1 MYRMQ
6 SIILGASIMLMSGH
20 SAIAARGGNSGG
32 ENFLNGKPFASL
44 NQKIEIN
51 TDTITALSVEVNH
64 LQTQLETLG
73 SQVDANTIAIS
84 GALAV
89 IQGLEDGLN
98 ILSGEV
104 ATLRSNLYDLK
115 FQHEADIANF
125 QRQLDE
131 LRTQVGRLSAQLT
144 DLANELAI
152 KVAAL
157 EAAIAANSSDIQA
170 LTTSVAILSG
180 HVSLVEAEITGL
192 LSRIGLTE
200 QQLVQQQ
207 TDLDVLTSALTDL
220 SARLALLEQDGTADE
235 FFLQDTPAD
244 DHQGEELADYFR
256 SVNATADSYIYVEGI
271 ASQSG
276 AWCSTNAAWYVENYL
291 AHYNGSGTALTSGNW
306 QKWSTPLDGNWT
318 ATNASHR
325 NYHSNPC
332 DGTSGSWCSEWGIGG
347 QYIAYLPNRYSNQEV
362 YNSGSTGNGSLRIR
376 VSSTR
381 SAACGF

>member
-1 MYRMQ
+1 MV
-6 SIILGASIMLMSGH
+6 MSGH
-20 SAIAARGGNSGG
+20 SAIAAAGGNAGG

-44 NQKIEIN
+44 NQKIEVN
-51 TDTITALSVEVNH
+51 TDTITALSVEVNN
-64 LQTQLETLG
+64 LQAQLETLE
-73 SQVDANTIAIS
+73 SQVDANAIAIS
-84 GALAV
+84 GALSV
-89 IQGLEDGLN
+89 IKGLEDGLN

-104 ATLRSNLYDLK
+104 ATLRNNLYDLK
-115 FQHEADIANF
+115 FQHEADIDNF

-144 DLANELAI
+144 DLASELAI
-152 KVAAL
+152 NIAAL
-157 EAAIAANSSDIQA
+157 EAAIATNSSDIQA

-200 QQLVQQQ
+200 QQLAQQQ
-207 TDLDVLTSALTDL
+207 TDLDLLTSALADL
-220 SARLALLEQDGTADE
+220 SARFALLGQDGTADE
-235 FFLQDTPAD
+235 FFFQDTPAD

-271 ASQSG
+271 ASRSS
-276 AWCSTNAAWYVENYL
+276 AWCSVNAAWYVDNYL

-306 QKWSTPLDGNWT
+306 QKWSAPLDGNWT
-318 ATNASHR
+318 ATTASHR
-325 NYHSNPC
+325 NYYSNSC
-332 DGTSGSWCSEWGIGG
+332 DGASGSWCSEWGIGG

-381 SAACGF
+381 SAACAF